1 MFCATYFLVAA
12 GSPNQGSKEEQSSAG
27 KIRTSEE
34 PKLQTLDGQD
44 KAEPEAMENGPPVFC
59 AAYFF
64 VGGV

>member
-1 MFCATYFLVAA
+1 MTKEGRKDERSFA
-12 GSPNQGSKEEQSSAG
+12 GR
-27 KIRTSEE
+27 IRASEE

-44 KAEPEAMENGPPVFC
+44 KAEPEAMEHGPPVFC